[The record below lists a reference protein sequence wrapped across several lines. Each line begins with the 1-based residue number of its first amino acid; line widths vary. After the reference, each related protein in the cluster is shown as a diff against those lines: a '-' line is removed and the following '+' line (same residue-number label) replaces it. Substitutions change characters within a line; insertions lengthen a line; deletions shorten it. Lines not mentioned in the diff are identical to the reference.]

1 MRACVSILSLLLAG
15 CGGNASATGEIPRPK
30 GEGVPQAAVNAE
42 SAGSEPVPQT
52 WRTGEVRPKTKG
64 RGSGGSTG
72 RGKPL
77 PTPSDDL

>member
-42 SAGSEPVPQT
+42 SAGSEPVPT
-52 WRTGEVRPKTKG
+52 SFRASAPGVPTGRPTPPPMKMPKTA
-64 RGSGGSTG
+64 
-72 RGKPL
+72 P
-77 PTPSDDL
+77 PTATPM